1 MAKKV
6 SRICERL
13 TRGSQ
18 PERARTA
25 GGGRFGKAH
34 PKRGGRRKG
43 VLNTMTRELREAILN
58 AAIRY
63 GEDGKGLNDLE
74 GYMFLLAS
82 EDRKVFGTLL
92 RAVLPMEVKASFVTS
107 VNIPYQ
113 TIEQAEKEAREL
125 GVPENRLRELR
136 DYYALPM
143 PEDSN
148 VDR

>member
-1 MAKKV
+1 
-6 SRICERL
+6 
-13 TRGSQ
+13 
-18 PERARTA
+18 
-25 GGGRFGKAH
+25 
-34 PKRGGRRKG
+34 
-43 VLNTMTRELREAILN
+43 MTRELREAILN

-63 GEDGKGLNDLE
+63 GEDGKGLNGLE